1 MFRYINLNIQGI
13 MGLLISS
20 SLDNEDSF
28 LLGHNGYTIFGWKLH
43 TEADLFQSA
52 SQTFFFWKIRHK
64 ILDTKTFFAGHGVPA
79 YLLHYV
85 LCRSRRP

>member
-1 MFRYINLNIQGI
+1 

-28 LLGHNGYTIFGWKLH
+28 LLGHNGHTIFGWKLH

-52 SQTFFFWKIRHK
+52 SQTLIFFGK
-64 ILDTKTFFAGHGVPA
+64 
-79 YLLHYV
+79 
-85 LCRSRRP
+85 